1 MFELTLISDVE
12 AVIDNLALQV
22 GIILILA
29 AIITLLLYHI
39 KRGKKRRKTVKKV
52 SKGEDEKKVA
62 MASKMEELQSE
73 NVELRERL
81 KSLELKQV
89 EDIGD
94 LGKQKSD
101 LEQKTAELD
110 DGLAEILA
118 IKEALNHHRMRV
130 GQMEKEK
137 TDLLKEISDL
147 KARHHEEKEALKK
160 EFEVEKE
167 RLKKDI
173 EAEKKKFE
181 DGEGEIK
188 ARAKETIMRH
198 EKERAALITKLQS
211 ENAKLKQA
219 VQKMKE
225 KLGIWESIEDI

>member
-29 AIITLLLYHI
+29 TIIILLMYHI
-39 KRGKKRRKTVKKV
+39 KIRKKRGKSVKKV

-62 MASKMEELQSE
+62 MASKMEELQAE

-110 DGLAEILA
+110 EGLAEILA

-147 KARHHEEKEALKK
+147 KARHHEEKEVLKK
-160 EFEVEKE
+160 EFDAEKE

-181 DGEGEIK
+181 EGEGEIK